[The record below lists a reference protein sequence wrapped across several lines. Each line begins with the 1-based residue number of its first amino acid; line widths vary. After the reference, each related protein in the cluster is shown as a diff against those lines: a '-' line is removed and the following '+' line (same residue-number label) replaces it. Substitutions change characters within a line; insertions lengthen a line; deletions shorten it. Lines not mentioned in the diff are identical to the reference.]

1 MCRLVAILQPLA
13 GLLLMFSIG
22 SASADD
28 RIRGEAGLVV
38 DITNSG
44 GLIVEL
50 EDGDRLNVRLAGI
63 RQPDEGS
70 AGYEQAH
77 ARLETLARDQFVALS
92 YQDEIQRDRYER
104 AIAYVALENGSDL
117 AAQLVREG
125 WAIVYSDLNARL
137 EIENTRMLENEARNA
152 SMGLWADQ
160 DFAIQSADP
169 NILALH
175 LESVQ
180 IVEGRIIDTAD
191 TRERIYL
198 NFGFDY
204 RSDFTVS
211 IERRAVPRFE
221 AAGIDLAN
229 LQDMRVRVRGWLHR
243 RNGPMISIDHPERL
257 EILGP

>member
-1 MCRLVAILQPLA
+1 MRRLFVLLQPLA

-22 SASADD
+22 TANADD
-28 RIRGEAGLVV
+28 RLPGEAGLVV

-63 RQPDEGS
+63 RQPDEGQP
-70 AGYEQAH
+70 GYAQAH
-77 ARLETLARDQFVALS
+77 ARLQALARDQFVELS

-104 AIAYVALENGSDL
+104 AIAYVALENSSDL
-117 AAQLVREG
+117 AMQLVREG
-125 WAIVYSDLNARL
+125 WAIVYSGLNARL
-137 EIENTRMLENEARNA
+137 EIETVLALENDARNA
-152 SMGLWADQ
+152 SLGLWGDPS
-160 DFAIQSADP
+160 FAIQSADP
-169 NILALH
+169 NVLALH

-180 IVEGRIIDTAD
+180 IVEGRIISAAD
-191 TRERIYL
+191 TRERLYL

-211 IERRAVPRFE
+211 IERSAVSRFE
-221 AAGIDLAN
+221 EAGIDLTD